1 MLFPKTLLLPPTYA
15 HSIFHISFSDLLTM
29 GSRKHYP
36 HRLWQ
41 IQPEDLLVIWEMQH
55 QIHQQHPIIHRIWGV
70 LGYLVVK
77 CILLYLVLL
86 LEETAVLVE
95 AVEQITLHLL
105 TPMLLPQLRPLPLP
119 VLTSMNEVFSSINS
133 SKHNII

>member
-1 MLFPKTLLLPPTYA
+1 MTFCTLLSQKFQPTHAFPITTLLPPTYA
-15 HSIFHISFSDLLTM
+15 HSISQTLFSDLLTM
-29 GSRKHYP
+29 GSQKHYP
-36 HRLWQ
+36 HRIWQ
-41 IQPEDLLVIWEMQH
+41 IQLEDLLVIWEMEH

-95 AVEQITLHLL
+95 AVEQII
-105 TPMLLPQLRPLPLP
+105 LRL
-119 VLTSMNEVFSSINS
+119 
-133 SKHNII
+133 